1 MTLKTKLQMWKYNKK
16 YDYTFNMKV
25 ETLPS
30 GRTYFTP
37 DGDYPSITTILGKTA
52 NQNWLQK
59 WKEKVGEE
67 EAARISK
74 EATDRG
80 TLIHKYAERYFN
92 KEEIFSDLIHESLD
106 VIQMSKDLIKITES
120 GVDEIWGQ
128 EQILWSKKYWYAG
141 RCDMA
146 GIWKGKPSIIDFKTS
161 KRTKYIKHIK
171 DYFIQCCGYV
181 VAHNEMFG
189 TGIRNI
195 VILITVDG
203 KKPQCF
209 ETSAVPFL
217 SELKLRINQYDKKF
231 PPF

>member
-1 MTLKTKLQMWKYNKK
+1 MTLKTKLKMWKYNKK

-52 NQNWLQK
+52 TQSWLQK

-92 KEEIFSDLIHESLD
+92 KEEIFSDLIHESSD

-128 EQILWSKKYWYAG
+128 EQILWSKK
-141 RCDMA
+141 
-146 GIWKGKPSIIDFKTS
+146 
-161 KRTKYIKHIK
+161 
-171 DYFIQCCGYV
+171 
-181 VAHNEMFG
+181 
-189 TGIRNI
+189 
-195 VILITVDG
+195 
-203 KKPQCF
+203 
-209 ETSAVPFL
+209 
-217 SELKLRINQYDKKF
+217 
-231 PPF
+231 

>member
-1 MTLKTKLQMWKYNKK
+1 MNISYNPK
-16 YDYTFNMKV
+16 YDYTFDIKT
-25 ETLPS
+25 ETLSS

-52 NQNWLQK
+52 NQSWLQK

-92 KEEIFSDLIHESLD
+92 GEGILNDLIKESSD
-106 VIQMSKDLIKITES
+106 VIQMTQDLIKITTS
-120 GVDEIWGQ
+120 GVTEIWGQ
-128 EQILWSKKYWYAG
+128 EQVLWSNKYRYAG
-141 RCDMA
+141 RCDMV
-146 GIWKGKPSIIDFKTS
+146 GLWKKIPSIIDFKTS

-171 DYFIQCCGYV
+171 DYFIQCCGYA
-181 VAHNEMFG
+181 VAHNEMYG
-189 TGIRNI
+189 TGIKNI
-195 VILITVDG
+195 VILITVEG
-203 KKPQCF
+203 KEPQCF

-217 SELKLRINQYDKKF
+217 SDLRLRKNQYDDIL
-231 PPF
+231 

>member
-1 MTLKTKLQMWKYNKK
+1 MTLKMKSKYN
-16 YDYTFNMKV
+16 YTFDMKV
-25 ETLPS
+25 ETLPE

-37 DGDYPSITTILGKTA
+37 DGNYPSITTILGKTA
-52 NQNWLQK
+52 NNIWLQK
-59 WKEKVGEE
+59 WKDKVGEE

-74 EATDRG
+74 KATDRG
-80 TLIHKYAERYFN
+80 TLVHKYAERYFN
-92 KEEIFSDLIHESLD
+92 KEEIFSDLAQESSD

-141 RCDMA
+141 RCDMV

-161 KRTKYIKHIK
+161 KKTKYIKQIK
-171 DYFIQCCGYV
+171 DYFIQCCGYA

-203 KKPQCF
+203 KEPQCF

-217 SELKLRINQYDKKF
+217 SELKLRINQYDTIF

>member
-37 DGDYPSITTILGKTA
+37 DGDYPSITTILGKTT
-52 NQNWLQK
+52 NQSWLQK

-74 EATDRG
+74 KATDRG
-80 TLIHKYAERYFN
+80 TLIHEYAERYFN
-92 KEEIFSDLIHESLD
+92 GENILNDLTRESLD
-106 VIQMSKDLIKITES
+106 VIQMTQDLIKITES
-120 GVDEIWGQ
+120 GVTEIWGQ
-128 EQILWSKKYWYAG
+128 EQVLWSNKYRYAG
-141 RCDMA
+141 RCDMV
-146 GIWKGKPSIIDFKTS
+146 GLWKKIPSIIDFKTS

-171 DYFIQCCGYV
+171 DYFIQCCGYA
-181 VAHNEMFG
+181 VAHNEMYG
-189 TGIRNI
+189 TGIKNI
-195 VILITVDG
+195 VILITVED

-217 SELKLRINQYDKKF
+217 PDLRLRKNQYDDML
-231 PPF
+231 